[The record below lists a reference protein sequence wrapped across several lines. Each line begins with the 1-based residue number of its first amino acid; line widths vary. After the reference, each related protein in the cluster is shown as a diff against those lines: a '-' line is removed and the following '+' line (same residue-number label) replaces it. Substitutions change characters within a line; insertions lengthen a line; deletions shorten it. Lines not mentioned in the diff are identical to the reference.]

1 MTEIQKWNT
10 IDSRFIVNDRWC
22 RIRQDKVELPNGLI
36 VDDYYVNVRPDIAL
50 VLPITLDRQII
61 FVRQYRHGVREI
73 LIELPAG
80 TFDPTIEDSLSA
92 AKRELEEETG
102 YVATEFTKL
111 ATLYDN
117 PVKDTNRVH
126 LFIAENATPTGQKM
140 LDDTEAVEV
149 ILISLTEIKQHIDR
163 GTICVCGSLSAI
175 YLGLDFLNK

>member
-1 MTEIQKWNT
+1 MTEIQKWKT
-10 IDSRFIVNDRWC
+10 INSRFIVDERWC
-22 RIRQDKVELPNGLI
+22 RIRQDKVELPSGLI

-50 VLPITLDRQII
+50 VLPITIDRQIV

-73 LIELPAG
+73 LVELPAG
-80 TFDPTIEDSLSA
+80 TFEPTVEDSLSA

-102 YVATEFTKL
+102 YVSTDFTKL

-149 ILISLTEIKQHIDR
+149 ILIPLTAIKQNIAC